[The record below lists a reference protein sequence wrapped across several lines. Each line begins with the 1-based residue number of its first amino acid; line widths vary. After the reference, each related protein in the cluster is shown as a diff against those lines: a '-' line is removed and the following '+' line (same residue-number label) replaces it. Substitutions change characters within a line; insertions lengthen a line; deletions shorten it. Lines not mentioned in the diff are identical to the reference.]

1 MKMVRMDSII
11 FQAIARQALYVVIIF
26 SLFLLGRGHNEPG
39 GGFIGGL
46 MTAAAI
52 VIQYLAF
59 NLEAVKKALPF
70 DGLKLVALGLTCAV
84 GTGLVTMF
92 AYGIFMDH
100 VFAYIQLPFFG
111 QLQLTTAFVFDLGV
125 YFVVVGGIIA
135 IITAIG
141 EER

>member
-11 FQAIARQALYVVIIF
+11 FQAIARQALYVVIVF

-59 NLEAVKKALPF
+59 DLESVKKAIPF
-70 DGLKLVALGLTCAV
+70 DGLKLVALGLSCAV

-92 AYGIFMDH
+92 AYGLFMDH